1 MQSAEWTLKE
11 RACRMYRQLLIL
23 QQVFRQQPS
32 EDEADE
38 VADGIV
44 LREAVREMVDEL
56 REHAGI
62 LMSAPFPI
70 SEWRTGDGPDDERWR
85 ALTEIER
92 RELLALI
99 TEYEKLIVWSE
110 TACAADEGGR
120 TAVGGG
126 QNVAFLPS
134 SKRGAAGPRPA
145 SDYLDDCRAQ
155 LARFRKELTFLE
167 RRRGR

>member
-1 MQSAEWTLKE
+1 
-11 RACRMYRQLLIL
+11 MYRQLLIL
-23 QQVFRQQPS
+23 QQVFRQQS
-32 EDEADE
+32 GEDEADE
-38 VADGIV
+38 AADVV
-44 LREAVREMVDEL
+44 LRAAVKEMVDEL
-56 REHAGI
+56 RDHASV

-99 TEYEKLIVWSE
+99 AEYEKLIAWSE
-110 TACAADEGGR
+110 TACAADTGER
-120 TAVGGG
+120 AALGGG
-126 QNVAFLPS
+126 PNVTFLPS
-134 SKRGAAGPRPA
+134 AGRRAALNGPRAA

-167 RRRGR
+167 RRRGG

>member
-1 MQSAEWTLKE
+1 MQSADLTLKE

-23 QQVFRQQPS
+23 QQVFRQQSS

-38 VADGIV
+38 ASDVV
-44 LREAVREMVDEL
+44 LRAAVKEMVDEL
-56 REHAGI
+56 RDHASA

-70 SEWRTGDGPDDERWR
+70 SEWRTGDGPDDDRWR

-99 TEYEKLIVWSE
+99 AEYEKLIAWSE
-110 TACAADEGGR
+110 TAGPNVTLVPNSGR
-120 TAVGGG
+120 RVAV
-126 QNVAFLPS
+126 NA
-134 SKRGAAGPRPA
+134 PRAA

-155 LARFRKELTFLE
+155 LTRFRKELTFLE
-167 RRRGR
+167 RRRGL

>member
-1 MQSAEWTLKE
+1 VQTAELTLKE

-23 QQVFRQQPS
+23 QQVFRQQS
-32 EDEADE
+32 GEDEADGA
-38 VADGIV
+38 ADVV
-44 LREAVREMVDEL
+44 LRAAVKEMVDEL
-56 REHAGI
+56 SDHAGI

-99 TEYEKLIVWSE
+99 AEYEKLIAWSE
-110 TACAADEGGR
+110 TAC
-120 TAVGGG
+120 VP
-126 QNVAFLPS
+126 NVAFLPS
-134 SKRGAAGPRPA
+134 AGRRAALTDPRAAP
-145 SDYLDDCRAQ
+145 DYLDDCRAQ